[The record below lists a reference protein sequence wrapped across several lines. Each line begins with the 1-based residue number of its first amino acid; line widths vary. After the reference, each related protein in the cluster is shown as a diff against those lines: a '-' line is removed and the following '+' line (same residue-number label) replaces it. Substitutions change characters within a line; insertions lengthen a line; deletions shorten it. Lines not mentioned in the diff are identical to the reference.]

1 MKTIMGITDNLL
13 QNQDQQED
21 IILIVDDNP
30 QNLQVLG
37 NLLRGLDY
45 HVEFAMDGHAALSW
59 LTNKAFSLILLDINM
74 PGMSGFDVC
83 KKIRQEESY
92 ENMPIIFLS
101 ADTDRESILKGFEYG
116 AQDYITKP
124 FDNREIT
131 VRIKTQL
138 TLRHNNERL
147 KSMNDKLE
155 SVVKER
161 TLKLQIANK
170 KLKENNL
177 KLRELDKAKSE
188 FLNLISHEIRTPLN
202 GIIGSTFL
210 LKGKDLPK
218 DVTPLIEIMDQSV
231 NRLEK
236 FSMNAL
242 ILTQII
248 TMQSSI
254 IDKQFSF
261 RNTLYNTLDEVKEKM
276 GNDGPRI
283 KITDE
288 NAVPGTLQGAQTLVK
303 TCLLN
308 ILDNAIRY
316 SPKDGIIEIKNY
328 ETDKEYICEISD
340 QGKGFTERELQEM
353 HEVFNKDKSVTD
365 NSLGMGLP
373 VSKKIMDVHQGKL
386 ELENQVQGALVR
398 MRFLKS
404 LKNN

>member
-1 MKTIMGITDNLL
+1 ML